1 MKGKDFF
8 RMSVLSGAVVL
19 AALLSSCNK
28 DEQGSAPT
36 VSVEAVSSDASSIT
50 LRISSEGATEL
61 AYMQI
66 KDLQSVPSAKG
77 LLSAGT
83 QVEVPGGDVVV
94 TDLEPSTDYY
104 FAVVAANGDLYSEI
118 ATVEASTLEAEC
130 TFELTVTGV
139 TSEAIAWRVVPSVD
153 TQPYY
158 VAALPASYASSSDEE
173 LHAAVL
179 EQITE
184 AAGGSLEDYL
194 SANMFTGTR
203 TGSVAGLEPQTEY
216 LLTVMGLSASDG
228 SLQTGIAKENTTTAE
243 EVELTFTLSV
253 SDITATTA
261 HVSVVPSDNEATY
274 VWLCQPSTNYPDL
287 SEDDADAIA
296 EMYVTNQGAYLEQ
309 NIGLYTGSYDIQNFE
324 VNSDSKYYLFA
335 FGYTPGIGITS
346 SCELEAF
353 ETGHSIGPN
362 EFEAEIVV
370 DVATAKRLGFQVHP
384 TEACAAIYYLPV
396 ILPKAEYSWEAA
408 QDLAI
413 AAVKSNYDLNIDFN
427 PGYTMTDA
435 VSSVCYRGS
444 YDYFEATGL
453 TPETEYVIAVVAM
466 SNDGEPGNA
475 EVTAEESTTVEK
487 QSGAVFSNTLVGI
500 YDGDEA
506 LEAGLFENSA
516 LVSGNALAVFEV
528 KISEEAVHCYY
539 NSNLV
544 GNYSNP
550 EEEYKTDDDL
560 MSWLPTNPFTV
571 EVEDHTTT
579 HIIVPYKYYDIE
591 YYDYTFVT
599 WANDAEGVWGP
610 VSRTFVQAVSTD
622 VDPIEDLVE
631 LVNSLES
638 SSAAPILLS
647 K

>member
-28 DEQGSAPT
+28 EEQGSAPT

-638 SSAAPILLS
+638 SAAPVLLS

>member
-1 MKGKDFF
+1 
-8 RMSVLSGAVVL
+8 MSVLSGAVVL

-28 DEQGSAPT
+28 EEQGSAPT

-83 QVEVPGGDVVV
+83 QVEVPGGDVEV
-94 TDLEPSTDYY
+94 TGLEPSTDYY

-130 TFELTVTGV
+130 TFELTVTGA

-153 TQPYY
+153 NQPYY

-228 SLQTGIAKENTTTAE
+228 SLQTGIAKENATTAE
-243 EVELTFTLSV
+243 EVELTFTLSY
-253 SDITATTA
+253 SDVTATTA
-261 HVSVVPSDNEATY
+261 HVSVVPSDDEATY

-287 SEDDADAIA
+287 SEDDADEIA

-309 NIGLYTGSYDIQNFE
+309 GIGLYTGSWDIPDFE

-353 ETGHSIGPN
+353 DTGHSIQPD
-362 EFEAEIVV
+362 EFEAEIVI
-370 DVATAKRLGFQVHP
+370 DVATAKRLGFQVRP
-384 TEACAAIYYLPV
+384 TEACGAIYYLPV
-396 ILPKAEYSWEAA
+396 VLPKAEYTWKKA
-408 QDLAI
+408 QEEVV
-413 AAVKSNYDLNIDFN
+413 AAVQSNYNLNIDFN

-435 VSSVCYRGS
+435 VSSVCYRGT
-444 YDYFEATGL
+444 YEYFEATGL
-453 TPETEYVIAVVAM
+453 TPETDYVIAVVAM
-466 SNDGEPGNA
+466 SNDGKPGNA

-506 LEAGLFENSA
+506 LDAGLFTESSA
-516 LVSGNALAVFEV
+516 SLSGNALAVFEV

-539 NSNLV
+539 SSQ
-544 GNYSNP
+544 GGDYSDP

-560 MSWLPTNPFTV
+560 MSWLPDNPYTV
-571 EVEDHTTT
+571 EVEDHSTT
-579 HIIVPYKYYDIE
+579 HIIVPFQYYDLA
-591 YYDYTFVT
+591 YWDYTFLT

-610 VSRTFVQAVSTD
+610 VSRTFVRAISTE

-638 SSAAPILLS
+638 SSAAPVLLS

>member
-1 MKGKDFF
+1 
-8 RMSVLSGAVVL
+8 MSVLSGAVVL

-28 DEQGSAPT
+28 EEQGSAPT

>member
-1 MKGKDFF
+1 MKGKDFL

-28 DEQGSAPT
+28 EEQGSAPT

-83 QVEVPGGDVVV
+83 QVEVPGGDVEV
-94 TDLEPSTDYY
+94 TGLEPSTDYY

-130 TFELTVTGV
+130 TFELTVTGA

-153 TQPYY
+153 NQPYY

-228 SLQTGIAKENTTTAE
+228 SLQTGIAKENATTAE
-243 EVELTFTLSV
+243 EVELTFTLSY
-253 SDITATTA
+253 SDVTATTA
-261 HVSVVPSDNEATY
+261 HVSVVPSDDEATY

-287 SEDDADAIA
+287 SEDDADEIA

-309 NIGLYTGSYDIQNFE
+309 GIGLYTGSWDIPDFE

-353 ETGHSIGPN
+353 DTGHSIQPD
-362 EFEAEIVV
+362 EFEAEIVI
-370 DVATAKRLGFQVHP
+370 DVATAKRLGFQVRP
-384 TEACAAIYYLPV
+384 TEACGAIYYLPV
-396 ILPKAEYSWEAA
+396 VLPKAEYTWKKA
-408 QDLAI
+408 QEEVV
-413 AAVKSNYDLNIDFN
+413 AAVQSNYNLNIDFN

-435 VSSVCYRGS
+435 VSSVCYRGT
-444 YDYFEATGL
+444 YEYFEATGL
-453 TPETEYVIAVVAM
+453 TPETDYVIAVVAM
-466 SNDGEPGNA
+466 SNDGKPGNA

-506 LEAGLFENSA
+506 LDAGLFTESSA
-516 LVSGNALAVFEV
+516 SLSGNALAVFEV

-539 NSNLV
+539 SSQ
-544 GNYSNP
+544 GGDYSDP

-560 MSWLPTNPFTV
+560 MSWLPDNPYTV
-571 EVEDHTTT
+571 EVEDHSTT
-579 HIIVPYKYYDIE
+579 HIIVPFQYYDLA
-591 YYDYTFVT
+591 YWDYTFLT

-610 VSRTFVQAVSTD
+610 VSRTFVRAISTE

-638 SSAAPILLS
+638 SSAAPVLLS

>member
-1 MKGKDFF
+1 MKGKDFL

-83 QVEVPGGDVVV
+83 QVEVPGGDVEV
-94 TDLEPSTDYY
+94 TGLEPSTDYY

-179 EQITE
+179 EKITE

-228 SLQTGIAKENTTTAE
+228 SLQTGIAKENATTAE

-274 VWLCQPSTNYPDL
+274 VWLCQPSTNYPGI
-287 SEDDADAIA
+287 SEDEADKIA
-296 EMYVTNQGAYLEQ
+296 EMYVTNQGAYLDQ
-309 NIGLYTGSYDIQNFE
+309 GMGLYTGSYDFQNFE
-324 VNSDSKYYLFA
+324 VNSDSRYYLFA

-346 SCELEAF
+346 SCELKAF
-353 ETGHSIGPN
+353 ETGHSIGPD
-362 EFEAEIVV
+362 EFKAEIVV
-370 DVATAKRLGFQVHP
+370 NVATARRLGFQVHP
-384 TEACAAIYYLPV
+384 TDSCGAIYYLPV
-396 ILPKAEYSWEAA
+396 ILPKAEYSWGAA
-408 QDLAI
+408 QDSAI
-413 AAVKSNYDLNIDFN
+413 AAVKSYYNLNIDFN

-466 SNDGEPGNA
+466 SNDGVPGNA
-475 EVTAEESTTVEK
+475 EVTAEASTTVEE
-487 QSGAVFSNTLVGI
+487 QSEAVFSHTLVGI
-500 YDGDEA
+500 YDGNQA
-506 LEAGLFENSA
+506 LEAGLFTENSA
-516 LVSGNALAVFEV
+516 LVSGNALAAFKVT
-528 KISEEAVHCYY
+528 ISEEAVHCYY

-560 MSWLPTNPFTV
+560 MSWLPDNPFTV

-579 HIIVPYKYYDIE
+579 YIVVPYKYYDRD

-599 WANDAEGVWGP
+599 WADDAAGVWGP
-610 VSRTFVQAVSTD
+610 VCRTFVQAKSTE
-622 VDPIEDLVE
+622 VDPIDE
-631 LVNSLES
+631 LVKLMNGP
-638 SSAAPILLS
+638 SAAPVLLS

>member
-1 MKGKDFF
+1 
-8 RMSVLSGAVVL
+8 
-19 AALLSSCNK
+19 
-28 DEQGSAPT
+28 
-36 VSVEAVSSDASSIT
+36 
-50 LRISSEGATEL
+50 
-61 AYMQI
+61 MQI

>member
-1 MKGKDFF
+1 MKGKDFL

-83 QVEVPGGDVVV
+83 QVEVPGGDVEV
-94 TDLEPSTDYY
+94 TGLEPSTDYY

-130 TFELTVTGV
+130 TFELTVTGT

-203 TGSVAGLEPQTEY
+203 TGSITGLEPQTEY

-228 SLQTGIAKENTTTAE
+228 SLQTGIAKENAVTAE
-243 EVELTFTLSV
+243 EFELTFTLSV

-274 VWLCQPSTNYPDL
+274 VWLCQPSTNYPGI

-296 EMYVTNQGAYLEQ
+296 EMYVTNQGAYLDQ
-309 NIGLYTGSYDIQNFE
+309 GMGLYTGSYDIPDFG
-324 VNSDSKYYLFA
+324 VNSDSRYYLFA
-335 FGYTPGIGITS
+335 FGYTPGMGITS

-353 ETGHSIGPN
+353 NTGHSIQPD
-362 EFEAEIVV
+362 EFKADIIVN
-370 DVATAKRLGFQVHP
+370 VATAKRLGFEVHP
-384 TEACAAIYYLPV
+384 TEECGAIYYLPV
-396 ILPKAEYSWEAA
+396 VLPEAEYTWEKA
-408 QDLAI
+408 QEEVV

-435 VSSVCYRGS
+435 VSSVCYRGT
-444 YDYFEATGL
+444 YEYFEATGL
-453 TPETEYVIAVVAM
+453 TPETDYVIAVVAI

-475 EVTAEESTTVEK
+475 EVTEE
-487 QSGAVFSNTLVGI
+487 AR
-500 YDGDEA
+500 
-506 LEAGLFENSA
+506 
-516 LVSGNALAVFEV
+516 AVFEV
-528 KISEEAVHCYY
+528 TISEEAVHCYY

-560 MSWLPTNPFTV
+560 MSWLPDNPFTV

-579 HIIVPYKYYDIE
+579 HIIVPYKYYDTD

-599 WANDAEGVWGP
+599 WANDAEGIWGP
-610 VSRTFVQAVSTD
+610 VSRTFVQAVTTN
-622 VDPIEDLVE
+622 VDPIQE
-631 LVNSLES
+631 LVDLMNGP
-638 SSAAPILLS
+638 SAAPVLLS